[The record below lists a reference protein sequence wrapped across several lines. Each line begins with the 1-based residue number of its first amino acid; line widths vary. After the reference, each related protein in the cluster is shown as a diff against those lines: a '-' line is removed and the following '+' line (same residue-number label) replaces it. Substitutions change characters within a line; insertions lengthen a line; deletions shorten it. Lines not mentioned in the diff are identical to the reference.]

1 MGNRSHRPDISRTK
15 DWQERGDDALNIK
28 VMFLPLL
35 KGAGFE
41 SWWCHS
47 LLTQAEVWTGSGG
60 KFQGIGV
67 LLDFWRCRMRKNCE
81 AEMVQEGKRE
91 VQDVVVV

>member
-1 MGNRSHRPDISRTK
+1 MGNRSHRPDISRAK
-15 DWQERGDDALNIK
+15 DWQERGDGALNIK
-28 VMFLPLL
+28 VTFLPLL
-35 KGAGFE
+35 EGAGFE

-67 LLDFWRCRMRKNCE
+67 LLDFWRCRMRKIVKQKWCRKE
-81 AEMVQEGKRE
+81 KEKYRM
-91 VQDVVVV
+91 